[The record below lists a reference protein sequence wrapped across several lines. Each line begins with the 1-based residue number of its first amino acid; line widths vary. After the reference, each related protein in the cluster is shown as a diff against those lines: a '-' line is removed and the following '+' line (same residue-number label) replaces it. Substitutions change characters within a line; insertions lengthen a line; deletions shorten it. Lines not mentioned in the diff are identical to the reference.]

1 VTRKKPTSLTLQ
13 LGSRI
18 TKLRTTS
25 GWTQKH
31 VEEMAGFRPGYLSRV
46 EHGLLQPELRGLAAL
61 AKVFG
66 MTLSRLLSGIEEDD
80 NGK

>member
-1 VTRKKPTSLTLQ
+1 
-13 LGSRI
+13 
-18 TKLRTTS
+18 
-25 GWTQKH
+25 
-31 VEEMAGFRPGYLSRV
+31 MAGFRPGYLSRV

>member
-1 VTRKKPTSLTLQ
+1 M
-13 LGSRI
+13 
-18 TKLRTTS
+18 
-25 GWTQKH
+25 
-31 VEEMAGFRPGYLSRV
+31 EEMAGFRPGYLSRV